1 MQRDGV
7 IILPSTDELDE
18 LVAGGSD
25 DDPIKSGGKL
35 DKLTNQLE
43 DMME

>member
-25 DDPIKSGGKL
+25 DDLIELEGKS
-35 DKLTNQLE
+35 DELTNWLE
-43 DMME
+43 GLME